1 MTAIEKA
8 GYKAGEQISIALD
21 VAASE
26 LINDQGKYITF
37 RK

>member
-1 MTAIEKA
+1 MSAIEKA

-26 LINDQGKYITF
+26 LIDEKTKICF
-37 RK
+37 KR